1 MDINNAIAATQAKLA
16 TQRVTVPDTSGSA
29 RLSTNAD
36 KVALKQAAAGDDK
49 SNAQDARISVQ
60 EAVDKV
66 EKFVSLTNSEIK
78 FTVDDESGMSI
89 VKVVDKATDQV
100 IRQIP
105 SEEMVAIAKTL
116 DKLQGLLFKGK
127 A

>member
-1 MDINNAIAATQAKLA
+1 MDINNAIAAPQAKLA
-16 TQRVTVPDTSGSA
+16 TQHVTAPDTSGSA
-29 RLSTNAD
+29 RLTTNVD
-36 KVALKQAAAGDDK
+36 KLALKQAAAGADK
-49 SNAQDARISVQ
+49 STAQDTRISVQ

-78 FTVDDESGMSI
+78 FTVDDETGMSI

-116 DKLQGLLFKGK
+116 DKLQGLLFKDK